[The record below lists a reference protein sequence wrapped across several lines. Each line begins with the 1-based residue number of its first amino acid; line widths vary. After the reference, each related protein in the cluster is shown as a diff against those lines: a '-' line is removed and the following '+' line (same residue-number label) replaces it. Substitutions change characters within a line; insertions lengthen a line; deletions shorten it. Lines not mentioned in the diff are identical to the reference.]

1 MLQQPIATRTVQPED
16 LSAIAYNPASGKNIT
31 DIDHGIDK
39 GAEKKDYLAFVA
51 TLKVSVAVKVGVTLN
66 NVVLFQFLD
75 SSDYLY
81 AINFLPIT

>member
-1 MLQQPIATRTVQPED
+1 MALTRG
-16 LSAIAYNPASGKNIT
+16 LK
-31 DIDHGIDK
+31 
-39 GAEKKDYLAFVA
+39 KKDYLAFVA